1 MGKIRQT
8 FDFFVG
14 LCTILSCVAAVY
26 GVFKVVSFVIEVNPI
41 IKPIAKEVKE
51 GKLDALTIFSRA
63 NTTILHDTVRVIV
76 SDTIYIP
83 DERPLQTND
92 ESSSQQSA
100 MRARPTKEDEERLDN
115 SKDIIS
121 EQETQEIN
129 DKEEDFRRRMREKM
143 NY

>member
-1 MGKIRQT
+1 MGKVKQS

-14 LCTILSCVAAVY
+14 LCTIMSCVAAVY

-92 ESSSQQSA
+92 ESSRQQSA